1 MDKQPKRL
9 CKSSTDKKL
18 FGVCAGIA
26 DYFDIDPT
34 IIRVIW
40 AALVLI
46 YGTGLL
52 LYIVCAIILP
62 EGPTKYNSNN
72 YTEFNDGATQDST
85 SYTEVEVVTEKIDKE
100 LNKNG
105 ELEDDYL

>member
-1 MDKQPKRL
+1 MDDKKRL
-9 CKSSTDKKL
+9 HKSSTDKKL
-18 FGVCAGIA
+18 AGVCAGIA

-40 AALVLI
+40 AALVLV

-72 YTEFNDGATQDST
+72 YTEFNDDATQDLN

-100 LNKNG
+100 LNKKG
-105 ELEDDYL
+105 DLEDTYL